1 MTEEKTTDGAKGAGE
16 PSMEEILAS
25 IRRIIAED
33 SDKAADREPPPRQAG
48 WAPVLDLTEMVNAD
62 GSVTSLK
69 PPAEAP
75 APEMPR
81 SEMPRS
87 EMPGSVMPGSVMPDA
102 AAPLTG
108 PPDPE
113 TPLPEAFQPETDN
126 HHMPPQPDFGAARPS
141 PPPEAGRP
149 GTLFSELIAQ
159 KTKAAFAQVE
169 EASRPP
175 EPPLPPVPAP
185 DGRSVDQ
192 FLADLLEPMLRDW
205 LDRNLPGI
213 VERLVAEE
221 LARISNRARG

>member
-1 MTEEKTTDGAKGAGE
+1 MTEEKPADGAKGAGE

-33 SDKAADREPPPRQAG
+33 TDKAAGDAPPVPPRRPG

-69 PPAEAP
+69 VAADPVPPAAP
-75 APEMPR
+75 
-81 SEMPRS
+81 
-87 EMPGSVMPGSVMPDA
+87 
-102 AAPLTG
+102 
-108 PPDPE
+108 
-113 TPLPEAFQPETDN
+113 QPETD
-126 HHMPPQPDFGAARPS
+126 MPMSPTLPPAGPAAS
-141 PPPEAGRP
+141 PPPEVPRT

-175 EPPLPPVPAP
+175 EPPLPPVPP
-185 DGRSVDQ
+185 RDGRTVDD
-192 FLADLLEPMLRDW
+192 FLTALLEPMLRDW
-205 LDRNLPGI
+205 LERNLPGI

-221 LARISNRARG
+221 LARISARARG